1 MDFYKKIKRN
11 MKKIILT
18 GEFESSKIRLRG
30 NSVKNDKVVRKSA
43 LSRLLKKLK
52 K

>member
-1 MDFYKKIKRN
+1 

-18 GEFESSKIRLRG
+18 GEFESSKVRLRG
-30 NSVKNDKVVRKSA
+30 TGKKNLRKSV
-43 LSRLLKKLK
+43 LSRLIKKLSNK

>member
-1 MDFYKKIKRN
+1 MGFYKKIKRN

-30 NSVKNDKVVRKSA
+30 NVKIVKVARKSA

-52 K
+52 NK